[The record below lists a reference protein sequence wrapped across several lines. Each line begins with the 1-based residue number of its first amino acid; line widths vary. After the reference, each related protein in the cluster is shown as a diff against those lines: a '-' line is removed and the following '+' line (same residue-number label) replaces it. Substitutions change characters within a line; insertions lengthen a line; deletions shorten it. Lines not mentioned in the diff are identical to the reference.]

1 MTTKLNLRN
10 HKLALGKANG
20 EAMLPAETEDLL
32 EVIHMGREVLAE
44 DGNDLN
50 LDKTEGKLTQDE
62 VHHMLKGVPSFPE
75 AKGHPQKFE
84 HPKGGD
90 NSSLLNVLGS
100 HGNLIKPLLKIQLGE
115 HSRTRD
121 PVPSAMLGRG
131 YWSGIVTL
139 FSFWKSPQGL
149 HPSFFS

>member
-62 VHHMLKGVPSFPE
+62 VHHMLKGVF
-75 AKGHPQKFE
+75 AFWR
-84 HPKGGD
+84 PKGI
-90 NSSLLNVLGS
+90 L
-100 HGNLIKPLLKIQLGE
+100 
-115 HSRTRD
+115 RD
-121 PVPSAMLGRG
+121 SNIPKE
-131 YWSGIVTL
+131 VTIAI
-139 FSFWKSPQGL
+139 F
-149 HPSFFS
+149 